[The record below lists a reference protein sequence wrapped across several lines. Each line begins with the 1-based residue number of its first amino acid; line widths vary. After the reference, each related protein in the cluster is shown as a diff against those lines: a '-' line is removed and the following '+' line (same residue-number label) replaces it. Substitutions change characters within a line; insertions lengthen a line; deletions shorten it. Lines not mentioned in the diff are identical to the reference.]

1 MDLGTKRD
9 GDCLQIS
16 RSPRK
21 YLHLRSKS
29 DLYITCSSIGL
40 DPNNNPKA
48 SSSQNQCLWLSY
60 SDINVIH
67 IYKLEIVG
75 KNTNEPKV
83 KIEKIESLPLAC
95 GNRPAVLMKFAQS
108 SSKGEDE
115 VATATVNN
123 KPELRLCYL
132 TNKSCLQCLKLVN
145 FESGFVL
152 ESSIQCVAQDLLL
165 SDNRVYLMAIKN
177 DLVAT
182 VDTDLNLIVWSL
194 KTQQQVCVLPCY
206 QHLVSA
212 MCFHPEKNY
221 LLVAYA
227 NRKVI
232 SRLSIIQKN
241 HNFTIRPI
249 VDLSNFCFF
258 IFSD

>member
-1 MDLGTKRD
+1 LQYEKHLEVWRLGETSTVDVDLGTKRD

-40 DPNNNPKA
+40 DPNNNPKSA

-75 KNTNEPKV
+75 KNTAEPKV

-95 GNRPAVLMKFAQS
+95 GNRPAVVMKFAQS
-108 SSKGEDE
+108 SSNGVEHE
-115 VATATVNN
+115 AVTVN
-123 KPELRLCYL
+123 KSELRLCYL

-194 KTQQQVCVLPCY
+194 KTQQQVCVLPAY

-227 NRKVI
+227 NRKV
-232 SRLSIIQKN
+232 
-241 HNFTIRPI
+241 
-249 VDLSNFCFF
+249 
-258 IFSD
+258 